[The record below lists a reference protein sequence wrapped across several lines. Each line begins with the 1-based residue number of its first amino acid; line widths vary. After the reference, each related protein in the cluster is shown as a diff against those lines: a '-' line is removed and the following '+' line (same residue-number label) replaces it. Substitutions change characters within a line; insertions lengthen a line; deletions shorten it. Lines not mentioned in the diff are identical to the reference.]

1 MKIIDWNH
9 ERKRTRDRL
18 IEYSIIPT
26 FYDINLLYLWKDII
40 EEIKLSKN
48 NEEEKE

>member
-1 MKIIDWNH
+1 MEIIDWNY

-26 FYDINLLYLWKDII
+26 SYDINLLYLWKDII
-40 EEIKLSKN
+40 EKIKLSRN